1 MRCMKPRHTAAIVR
15 TERQR
20 QVTELR
26 SAGFTYAAM
35 GRRLGISGE
44 RVRQIE
50 MQLLRRVRLN

>member
-1 MRCMKPRHTAAIVR
+1 MTCMKPRNAATLAL

-26 SAGFTYAAM
+26 SAGLTYAEI
-35 GRRLGISGE
+35 GRRLGISEE

-50 MQLLRRVRLN
+50 MQLRRRARLD